1 MIKKIINKFGLEIN
15 IGDKLIII
23 SDRIGN
29 KMLANV
35 EKDDVIIVSG
45 FSDDGKILYHHD
57 VLALPVDSDVYRKLW
72 GGEN

>member
-1 MIKKIINKFGLEIN
+1 MIKTVINNFDLEIK
-15 IGDKLIII
+15 IGDKLKIT

-45 FSDDGKILYHHD
+45 FSDDGKILYHHNT
-57 VLALPVDSDVYRKLW
+57 LALPVDCNIYKKL
-72 GGEN
+72 

>member
-1 MIKKIINKFGLEIN
+1 MIKTVINNFDLEIK
-15 IGDKLIII
+15 IGDKLKIT

-45 FSDDGKILYHHD
+45 FSDDEKILYHHNT
-57 VLALPVDSDVYRKLW
+57 LALPVNCNIYKKL
-72 GGEN
+72 N